1 MVCDKH
7 CIPFELMQNCPGEPP
22 AQPTARPK
30 YGALQACLM
39 ICFAVLSASAG
50 LAGTVLRKSCS
61 LVFTQNDAGGMVS
74 VDRNHFLR
82 RPQRPALLK
91 RFCLTSADWVR
102 LIFTILLLATGIG
115 RAFAT
120 EKSTS
125 IEMSPL
131 DSIFVDLRQAALA
144 NKAELVSQLAAKLT
158 HYPEQAYVEYYRLR
172 PELYDSGGNIRAEV
186 PDQAIQSFLMRYP
199 KMAIADRL
207 RNDWLLAL
215 GKRRDWIQ
223 FDQQYPQFALNDDVQ
238 VKCYALM
245 SKVMQMDS
253 AAYPE
258 LRSQAVALMQDPKY
272 MGEACID
279 LASASHQK
287 GLLTRKEV
295 KMLARWA
302 LEQKFATL
310 ARRLA
315 GNTNIDDADSDW
327 LAKLASDAR
336 KDPEQA
342 AVRLSRLHR
351 MSSEEQGA
359 AWGVVG
365 QFLAKDSALRQLA
378 VQAFK
383 KQTALGGDALLSP
396 QSHIWKVR
404 MALLEKDW
412 AWVEQSIEK
421 MPTALRDRD
430 PAWTYWYAVAL
441 KERGKASEAREQ
453 FQSLAGQ
460 FDFYGLLAREAMGL
474 RVVLPS
480 NTLVSEEEIARVQNL
495 PGFARAQKFYAL
507 DLRFEGTREWN
518 WTLRDM
524 SDRELLA
531 AAEYAQ
537 RINLL
542 DRTVSTADRTRKE
555 HNFSLR
561 YVMPHRQLVARVTHP
576 LKLDMAW
583 VYGLIRQESRFIAR
597 ARSSVGASGLMQVM
611 PKTAHYVARKIGLT
625 SYTHS
630 DIDSA
635 ETNILLGVNYLNI
648 ILHRF
653 DDSWVLASAAY
664 NAGPGRAKKWRA
676 ALQKDVDGAIFA
688 EAIHFDETRSYV
700 KNVLANATLYS
711 AVLTGKP
718 QSLQHRLGEIRG
730 GQQVS
735 DDELP

>member
-1 MVCDKH
+1 MVCYKH
-7 CIPFELMQNCPGEPP
+7 CIPVE
-22 AQPTARPK
+22 
-30 YGALQACLM
+30 
-39 ICFAVLSASAG
+39 
-50 LAGTVLRKSCS
+50 
-61 LVFTQNDAGGMVS
+61 FTQNYPGSIMSSGRARLS
-74 VDRNHFLR
+74 RWR
-82 RPQRPALLK
+82 QRQALWQ
-91 RFCLTSADWVR
+91 RFCVTPADFVR
-102 LIFTILLLATGIG
+102 LIFAILLLTIGIG
-115 RAFAT
+115 NAFAT
-120 EKSTS
+120 QKNTP
-125 IEMSPL
+125 IEIGPL
-131 DSIFVDLRQAALA
+131 DSVFVDLRQAALA
-144 NKAELVSQLAAKLT
+144 NKVERVSQLAAKLQ

-172 PELYDSGGNIRAEV
+172 PELYDSSGNIRAEV

-215 GKRRDWIQ
+215 GKRRDWTQ
-223 FDQQYPQFALNDDVQ
+223 FDQQYPQFVLDDDVQ

-253 AAYPE
+253 VVYPG

-279 LASASHQK
+279 LAGALYQK
-287 GLLTRKEV
+287 GLFTRKEV

-315 GNTNIDDADSDW
+315 DNTNIDDADSDW
-327 LAKLASDAR
+327 LARLTSEAR

-342 AVRLSRLHR
+342 AIKLSRLHKI
-351 MSSEEQGA
+351 SSEEQGA

-383 KQTALGGDALLSP
+383 KQTALGGDSLLSP

-404 MALLEKDW
+404 VALLEKDW
-412 AWVEQSIEK
+412 AWIAQSIEA
-421 MPTALRDRD
+421 MPVALRDRD

-441 KERGKASEAREQ
+441 QERGKASAAREQ
-453 FQSLAGQ
+453 FQSLSGQ

-474 RVVLPS
+474 RIVLPP
-480 NTLVSEEEIARVQNL
+480 NTLVSEEEVAHIQNL

-518 WTLRDM
+518 WTLRGM
-524 SDRELLA
+524 TDRELLA

-561 YVMPHRQLVARVTHP
+561 YVMPHRQLVTRVTHP
-576 LKLDMAW
+576 LRLDMAW

-597 ARSSVGASGLMQVM
+597 ARSSVGASGLMQLM

-625 SYTHS
+625 AYTHS

-653 DDSWVLASAAY
+653 DDSWLLASAAY
-664 NAGPGRAKKWRA
+664 NAGPSRVKRWRA
-676 ALQKDVDGAIFA
+676 ALQKNVDGAVFA
-688 EAIHFDETRSYV
+688 EAIPFDETRTYV

-711 AVLTGKP
+711 ALLTGQP
-718 QSLQHRLGEIRG
+718 QSLQHRLGEISSA
-730 GQQVS
+730 QQTS

>member
-1 MVCDKH
+1 MACYTH
-7 CIPFELMQNCPGEPP
+7 SIQFELMQNQPGGIMSSSY
-22 AQPTARPK
+22 AR
-30 YGALQACLM
+30 
-39 ICFAVLSASAG
+39 LSSWY
-50 LAGTVLRKSCS
+50 
-61 LVFTQNDAGGMVS
+61 Q
-74 VDRNHFLR
+74 R
-82 RPQRPALLK
+82 RTLWK
-91 RFCLTSADWVR
+91 RFCITLADFVR
-102 LIFTILLLATGIG
+102 LIFAILLIMIGIAN
-115 RAFAT
+115 AFAT
-120 EKSTS
+120 QKNTP
-125 IEMSPL
+125 IQIGPL
-131 DSIFVDLRQAALA
+131 DSVFVDLRQAALA
-144 NKAELVSQLAAKLT
+144 NKAERVSQLAAKLA

-172 PELYDSGGNIRAEV
+172 PELYDSSGNIRAEV

-215 GKRRDWIQ
+215 GKRRDWTQ
-223 FDQQYPQFALNDDVQ
+223 FDQQYPQFVLDDDVQ

-253 AAYPE
+253 AAYPR
-258 LRSQAVALMQDPKY
+258 LRAQAVALMQDPKY

-279 LASASHQK
+279 LAGALYQK
-287 GLLTRKEV
+287 GLFTRKEV

-315 GNTNIDDADSDW
+315 DNTHIDDADSDW
-327 LAKLASDAR
+327 LAKLTSEAR

-342 AVRLSRLHR
+342 AIKLSRLHKI
-351 MSSEEQGA
+351 SAEEQGA

-383 KQTALGGDALLSP
+383 KQTALGGEALLSP

-412 AWVEQSIEK
+412 AWIEQSIED
-421 MPTALRDRD
+421 MPSALRDRD
-430 PAWTYWYAVAL
+430 PAWTYWYAMAL
-441 KERGKASEAREQ
+441 QERGKASAAREQ
-453 FQSLAGQ
+453 FQSLSGQ

-474 RVVLPS
+474 RIVLPP
-480 NTLVSEEEIARVQNL
+480 NTRVSEEEIAHVQNL

-518 WTLRDM
+518 WTLRGM
-524 SDRELLA
+524 TDRELLA

-561 YVMPHRQLVARVTHP
+561 YVMPHRQLVTRVTHP
-576 LKLDMAW
+576 LRLDMAW

-597 ARSSVGASGLMQVM
+597 ARSSVGASGLMQLM

-625 SYTHS
+625 AYTHS

-653 DDSWVLASAAY
+653 DDSWLLASAAY
-664 NAGPGRAKKWRA
+664 NAGPSRVKRWRA

-688 EAIHFDETRSYV
+688 ETIPFDETRTYV

-711 AVLTGKP
+711 ALLTGQP
-718 QSLQHRLGEIRG
+718 QSLQHRLGEISSA
-730 GQQVS
+730 QQTS
-735 DDELP
+735 DDEIP

>member
-1 MVCDKH
+1 MVCDRH
-7 CIPFELMQNCPGEPP
+7 CIPVGFAPNSVGDMTSGHWTRCLRWRSRQAQLPQFCITFAAWLRLM
-22 AQPTARPK
+22 
-30 YGALQACLM
+30 
-39 ICFAVLSASAG
+39 
-50 LAGTVLRKSCS
+50 
-61 LVFTQNDAGGMVS
+61 
-74 VDRNHFLR
+74 
-82 RPQRPALLK
+82 
-91 RFCLTSADWVR
+91 
-102 LIFTILLLATGIG
+102 FTILLLTIG
-115 RAFAT
+115 LGNADAAQ
-120 EKSTS
+120 KKPP
-125 IEMSPL
+125 IEIGPL
-131 DSIFVDLRQAALA
+131 DSIFIDLRHAALA
-144 NKAELVSQLAAKLT
+144 NKAERVSQLAAQLKQ
-158 HYPEQAYVEYYRLR
+158 YPEQAYVEYYRLR

-215 GKRRDWIQ
+215 GKRRDWRQ
-223 FDQQYPQFALNDDVQ
+223 FDQLYPQFVLNDDIQ

-245 SKVMQMDS
+245 SKVMQMD
-253 AAYPE
+253 AAASPE
-258 LRSQAVALMQDPKY
+258 LRAQAEALMQEPKF
-272 MGEACID
+272 MSEACID
-279 LASASHQK
+279 LASVLYQK
-287 GLLTRKEV
+287 GLFARKEV

-315 GNTNIDDADSDW
+315 ANTNIDDADSDW
-327 LAKLASDAR
+327 LAKLTSEAR
-336 KDPEQA
+336 KEPEQA
-342 AVRLSRLHR
+342 ALKLSRLNR
-351 MSSEEQGA
+351 MPLEEQGA

-365 QFLAKDSALRQLA
+365 QFLAKDSGLRKLA
-378 VQAFK
+378 VHAYK
-383 KQTALGGDALLSP
+383 KHTALGGEALLSP

-412 AWVEQSIEK
+412 AWVEQSIEQ
-421 MPTALRDRD
+421 MPGALRDRD
-430 PAWTYWYAVAL
+430 SAWTYWYGMAL
-441 KERGKASEAREQ
+441 KAGGKASEAREQ
-453 FQSLAGQ
+453 FQSLSGQ
-460 FDFYGLLAREAMGL
+460 FDFYGLLAREALGL
-474 RVVLPS
+474 RIVLPS
-480 NTLVSEEEIARVQNL
+480 NTLVSEEEVAQVQHL

-518 WTLRDM
+518 WTLRGM
-524 SDRELLA
+524 SDRELIA

-576 LKLDMAW
+576 LELDMAW

-597 ARSSVGASGLMQVM
+597 ARSSVGASGLMQLM
-611 PKTAHYVARKIGLT
+611 PKTAHYVARRIGLNA
-625 SYTHS
+625 YTHS

-664 NAGPGRAKKWRA
+664 NAGPGRAKRWRA
-676 ALQKDVDGAIFA
+676 ALQNDVDGAIFA
-688 EAIHFDETRSYV
+688 ETIPFDETRGYV

-711 AVLTGKP
+711 ALLTGQP
-718 QSLQHRLGEIRG
+718 QSLRHRLGEIRA
-730 GQQVS
+730 GQQTS
-735 DDELP
+735 EDELP

>member
-1 MVCDKH
+1 MVCYKH
-7 CIPFELMQNCPGEPP
+7 CIPVE
-22 AQPTARPK
+22 
-30 YGALQACLM
+30 
-39 ICFAVLSASAG
+39 
-50 LAGTVLRKSCS
+50 
-61 LVFTQNDAGGMVS
+61 FTQNYPGGIMS
-74 VDRNHFLR
+74 SARACLSPWR
-82 RPQRPALLK
+82 QRQPMWQ
-91 RFCLTSADWVR
+91 RFCITPADFVR
-102 LIFTILLLATGIG
+102 LIVAILLLTTGIG
-115 RAFAT
+115 NAFAT
-120 EKSTS
+120 QKNTP
-125 IEMSPL
+125 IEIGPL
-131 DSIFVDLRQAALA
+131 DSVFVDLRQAALT
-144 NKAELVSQLAAKLT
+144 NKAERVSQLAAKLQ

-172 PELYDSGGNIRAEV
+172 PELYDSSGNIRAEV

-215 GKRRDWIQ
+215 GKRRDWTQ
-223 FDQQYPQFALNDDVQ
+223 FDQQYPQFVLDDDVQ

-253 AAYPE
+253 VAYPG

-279 LASASHQK
+279 LAGALYQK

-315 GNTNIDDADSDW
+315 DNTNIDDADSDW
-327 LAKLASDAR
+327 LARLTSEAR

-342 AVRLSRLHR
+342 AIKLSRLHKI
-351 MSSEEQGA
+351 SSEEQGA

-383 KQTALGGDALLSP
+383 KQTALGGDSLLSP

-404 MALLEKDW
+404 VALLEKDW
-412 AWVEQSIEK
+412 AWIAQSIEA
-421 MPTALRDRD
+421 MPVALRDRD

-441 KERGKASEAREQ
+441 QERGKASAAREQ
-453 FQSLAGQ
+453 FQSLSGQ

-474 RVVLPS
+474 RIVLPP
-480 NTLVSEEEIARVQNL
+480 NTLVSEEEVAHIQNL

-518 WTLRDM
+518 WTLRGM
-524 SDRELLA
+524 TDRELLA

-561 YVMPHRQLVARVTHP
+561 YVMPHRQLVTRVTHP
-576 LKLDMAW
+576 LRLDMAW

-597 ARSSVGASGLMQVM
+597 ARSSVGASGLMQLM

-625 SYTHS
+625 AYTHS

-653 DDSWVLASAAY
+653 DDSWLLASAAY
-664 NAGPGRAKKWRA
+664 NAGPSRVKRWRA
-676 ALQKDVDGAIFA
+676 ALQKNVNGAVFA
-688 EAIHFDETRSYV
+688 EAIPFDETRTYV

-711 AVLTGKP
+711 ALLTGQP
-718 QSLQHRLGEIRG
+718 QSLQHRLGEISSV
-730 GQQVS
+730 QQAS